1 MRRLRSGG
9 RYQSPAFAHAPL
21 FATSSEG
28 ATLSSDAL
36 LELLET
42 QPPALPA
49 QSGSF
54 DLRNYMRELMG
65 LSKSQGKALAVAQ
78 VDEDIINLVA
88 MFFDFVLDDQNIP
101 DKLRALIGRLQMPVL
116 KIALRDKTFFTNTE
130 HACRHFINELSRVG
144 IGIASNDESADELL
158 EKVDGW
164 VQSIQSQGGDTLTAF
179 ETAQSE
185 LNEYRARLEK
195 RADLVEKRTSES
207 ARGEARKQVAKMKAQ
222 KAIQEA
228 MDGKAVARS
237 IADFIVNLWQQ
248 VLYRTHLREGDES
261 PAWLEHLQSMQDLIW
276 SSQPHE
282 DEKSI
287 ARLERIRDDLLKKI
301 RQGLSATTLN
311 ESQINKLVADIENSI
326 NTVRSPDSAQA
337 ETVETF
343 EANKQP
349 ALDTLEAQK
358 TWKEM
363 TALERQKK
371 HHEALTYEYIERA
384 DAVDVGT
391 WLEFKIP
398 ASGTTLRCKLATKL
412 EESDTYIFVNRLGFK
427 TMERARKDFAF
438 DLQRKRAR
446 ILKSGPLFDRSL
458 HKMVNSLKNAI

>member
-1 MRRLRSGG
+1 MWPMQSTAHRASGRCCHHG
-9 RYQSPAFAHAPL
+9 
-21 FATSSEG
+21 
-28 ATLSSDAL
+28 
-36 LELLET
+36 
-42 QPPALPA
+42 
-49 QSGSF
+49 
-54 DLRNYMRELMG
+54 
-65 LSKSQGKALAVAQ
+65 
-78 VDEDIINLVA
+78 
-88 MFFDFVLDDQNIP
+88 
-101 DKLRALIGRLQMPVL
+101 
-116 KIALRDKTFFTNTE
+116 
-130 HACRHFINELSRVG
+130 
-144 IGIASNDESADELL
+144 
-158 EKVDGW
+158 
-164 VQSIQSQGGDTLTAF
+164 
-179 ETAQSE
+179 
-185 LNEYRARLEK
+185 
-195 RADLVEKRTSES
+195 
-207 ARGEARKQVAKMKAQ
+207 
-222 KAIQEA
+222 
-228 MDGKAVARS
+228 
-237 IADFIVNLWQQ
+237 
-248 VLYRTHLREGDES
+248 
-261 PAWLEHLQSMQDLIW
+261 
-276 SSQPHE
+276 
-282 DEKSI
+282 
-287 ARLERIRDDLLKKI
+287 
-301 RQGLSATTLN
+301 QGLSATTLN

-371 HHEALTYEYIERA
+371 HHVALTYECIERA